1 MKILCIIPA
10 RKNSK
15 GIKNKNLK
23 KINGK
28 SLLEITIDLS
38 KKIKSFNKIF
48 VSTDSRLMQ
57 NISLKKKVECPIL
70 RPKKLS
76 GDKTPMKLV
85 ILHVLK
91 YLQINENYKPDA
103 VAILQPTSPLRTTQT
118 VKSACRI
125 FIKKNADSLA
135 TVEKIK
141 HTHHPSKLVENKFR
155 KNFLLMKDFKYKSK
169 ATRQSEKIYFG
180 LDGGVIFLTKSKL
193 IKKDIIT
200 GKTILLAVSKK
211 ESVDID
217 SLEDL
222 EICRK
227 LFK

>member
-91 YLQINENYKPDA
+91 YLKINENYKPDA
-103 VAILQPTSPLRTTQT
+103 VAILQPTSPLRTIQT

-135 TVEKIK
+135 TVETIK
-141 HTHHPSKLVENKFR
+141 HTHHPKKLVENKFR
-155 KNFLLMKDFKYKSK
+155 KNFLIMKDFKYKSK
-169 ATRQSEKIYFG
+169 VTRQSEKIYFG

-193 IKKDIIT
+193 IKKNIIT
-200 GKTILLAVSKK
+200 GKTILLPVSKK